1 MMRQMQGQVRLELSC
16 TMSSII
22 SGLYAITP
30 DCADTES
37 LLVMTKKALAGGAKV
52 IQYRNKIADAM
63 LRRKQAGELAS
74 LCRDYN
80 VPFIINDHLDL
91 MLEINADGLHLGRND
106 ISVSDARTT
115 LGNNKIIGASCYNQ
129 INLAVHAE
137 DQGADYVAFG
147 AFFTSITKPDAVVAP
162 LGILV
167 SAKQKLR
174 TPVVAIGGITRL
186 NATML
191 IARGG
196 DAIAVSNALFGARD
210 IQVMA
215 KSFSQL
221 FS

>member
-1 MMRQMQGQVRLELSC
+1 MRQRQSRLELSY

-22 SGLYAITP
+22 GGLYAITP
-30 DCADTES
+30 DCADTEN
-37 LLVMTKKALAGGAKV
+37 LLVMTKKALTGGAKM
-52 IQYRNKIADAM
+52 IQYRNKIADAT
-63 LRRKQAGELAS
+63 LRRKQAGELAP
-74 LCRDYN
+74 LCREYD

-91 MLEINADGLHLGRND
+91 MLEVDADGLHLGRND
-106 ISVSDARTT
+106 ISVRDARMT

-129 INLAVHAE
+129 INLAVRAE

-162 LGILV
+162 LEILA

-174 TPVVAIGGITRL
+174 TPVVAIGGITRQ
-186 NATML
+186 NAAVL
-191 IARGG
+191 IAQGG
-196 DAIAVSNALFGARD
+196 DAIAVSSALFGTRD
-210 IQVMA
+210 IQITA